1 MKKHLVSS
9 ILLTFLLTI
18 LCQTQASAWIFHVK
32 WKNGE
37 ICLSGGS
44 DSGHCGSRIFAGG
57 DVDVLVNNKLVPGND
72 FKVTVDAN
80 GRTASFSAQSTGKS
94 ESKTAAPKVQKSV
107 DLSKILI
114 RNKQTGET
122 LSLRSYLEILEGCR
136 K

>member
-1 MKKHLVSS
+1 MKKHLFSS
-9 ILLTFLLTI
+9 VLLTFLLTI
-18 LCQTQASAWIFHVK
+18 FCQTQASAWIFHVK

-44 DSGHCGSRIFAGG
+44 DSGHCGSKIFGGG
-57 DVDVLVNNKLVPGND
+57 DVDVLVNNKVVAGKN
-72 FKVTVDAN
+72 FNVTVDPN
-80 GRTASFSAQSTGKS
+80 GRTASFSVEAAGKS
-94 ESKTAAPKVQKSV
+94 ESKTAAPQLQKSV